1 MVRIFQIILC
11 TFTIFFFLGCKKRPK
26 VKPENYLQ
34 TGYYYL
40 KAREYSLALEYFFKA
55 KRYKDDFDTNFL
67 IAYTLYKQK
76 NYKDALK
83 FLNGALKFDEKNAR
97 GLILKGDIYL
107 ALNDLNR
114 AKSYYF
120 QIIKNK
126 DYPNYYLA
134 YYKLG
139 LIYLK
144 NNQIDQAKKYFLLS
158 YYNNPYYVAPQ
169 KELIKIYLKKNNL
182 KKAKKFLKNLLI
194 LVPND
199 KEVKKLKREIESRER
214 QIENKRE
221 TKMLTL

>member
-11 TFTIFFFLGCKKRPK
+11 TSSIFFLLGCKSKSK

-40 KAREYSLALEYFFKA
+40 KAREYSLALKYFFKA
-55 KRYKDDFDTNFL
+55 KEYKDDFDTNFL

-83 FLNGALKFDEKNAR
+83 FLNKALEFDKTNAQ

-107 ALNDLNR
+107 ALNNLNQ
-114 AKSYYF
+114 AKNYYL

-144 NNQIDQAKKYFLLS
+144 NNQITKAEKHFLHS
-158 YYNNPYYVAPQ
+158 YYNNPYFTASQ
-169 KELIKIYLKKNNL
+169 KELIKIYLKKNEL
-182 KKAKKFLKNLLI
+182 EKAKKFLKNLLTLI
-194 LVPND
+194 PND
-199 KEVKKLKREIESRER
+199 REIKKLKKKIEEEECQKEINFV
-214 QIENKRE
+214 IF
-221 TKMLTL
+221 